1 MEKKDA
7 TPPWCWRWFRHFP
20 MSPPRPL
27 ESQISTRLSETCK
40 GQAASGKRQ
49 KVGCCPD
56 QHAHSTHGLSTD
68 NFHSFRSYVAFPTS
82 HRIRRSPLKFLAN
95 PWRKVAHQK
104 NPEIIESLNSMA
116 MCLGQTFTIIR
127 WRCNSQNM
135 SECSLPMLFLG
146 VPGIHHIH
154 FQFHIIRRI
163 PSSSFRGHIS
173 M

>member
-1 MEKKDA
+1 MIKRKNGKKKDA

-27 ESQISTRLSETCK
+27 ESQISTRLSGTCK

-56 QHAHSTHGLSTD
+56 QHAHSTHGLNTD

-116 MCLGQTFTIIR
+116 MCLGQAFTIIR

-135 SECSLPMLFLG
+135 YEYVRM
-146 VPGIHHIH
+146 
-154 FQFHIIRRI
+154 QFAHVVSWCARN
-163 PSSSFRGHIS
+163 PPYTFSIS
-173 M
+173 YNPQNS